1 MWIILLHFFITL
13 CRIFY
18 IRSVDFLEELKRRA
32 SQPLTHQLLVSL
44 LKGYHRPNAKI
55 HSLLRRGLLQPVKK
69 GLYIVGPG
77 LNASKQPN
85 PLLLAN
91 HILGPSYVSLE
102 TALAYHG
109 LIPERVYE
117 VTSMTTKAARKFVT
131 PVATFTYTKLRLP
144 YYSFGIDSVK
154 LADDQYAL
162 LASPEKAICDKIV
175 TMQGMLFRSRK
186 SAREFLVENM
196 RIDENKLNQLNT
208 SEIRTWL
215 KDAPKKESLTIL
227 INTINEL

>member
-1 MWIILLHFFITL
+1 MEL
-13 CRIFY
+13 
-18 IRSVDFLEELKRRA
+18 LEELKRRA
-32 SQPLTHQLLVSL
+32 SQPLTHQMLVSL

-55 HSLLRRGLLQPVKK
+55 HSLLRRGFLQPLKK

-77 LNASKQPN
+77 LNAGRQPN

-102 TALAYHG
+102 TALAYHA

-117 VTSMTTKAARKFVT
+117 VTSMTTKAAREFVT
-131 PVATFTYTKLRLP
+131 PVATFTYKRLRLP

-162 LASPEKAICDKIV
+162 VASAEKAICDTIV
-175 TMQGMLFRSRK
+175 TMPGMLFRSRK
-186 SAREFLVENM
+186 GAREFLVENM
-196 RIDENKLNQLNT
+196 RMDEDKLKHLNT

-215 KDAPKKESLTIL
+215 EEVPKKESLKILVDTID
-227 INTINEL
+227 EL